1 VDLKIKKEKFYEL
14 SVKISELKITSEK
27 DIQRLEQLNEGLN
40 QKIDALKSEI
50 WELKNHGK
58 SISQAEKDIAVL
70 SEQSIGNKDLLISFK
85 NELEAKMVT
94 KTELNDKKYKDW
106 RLWLSILAII
116 IAVGMNFDKVLNLI
130 SHSSTQN
137 TSTKSK

>member
-1 VDLKIKKEKFYEL
+1 
-14 SVKISELKITSEK
+14 
-27 DIQRLEQLNEGLN
+27 
-40 QKIDALKSEI
+40 
-50 WELKNHGK
+50 
-58 SISQAEKDIAVL
+58 
-70 SEQSIGNKDLLISFK
+70 LLISFK

-116 IAVGMNFDKVLNLI
+116 ISVGMNFDKVLNLI